1 MSDTPTLSPDT
12 TTAVSTS
19 RQPWAE
25 SAAVKVVAAEVASMK
40 AAPTQTTTA
49 EVAQAQ
55 TTQGKTVAPEA
66 TPAEVAEAKTLQS
79 AATQLAATQSA
90 ATQIEAAPEV
100 VTTRTTETAP
110 EVVTTTETETPLR
123 VVNKAPTQPSSTR
136 FPTATAPTSVSK
148 RAPTL
153 EEMKRD
159 EQVAGLVMKARLE
172 LRRGKKDDARKDIAQ
187 ALATNPVDIGAL
199 ELMGDVF
206 LEEGEQE
213 KAIFVFKKGH
223 AHHPQHAA
231 FEEKIAVA
239 QLDIEEMKI
248 AEVMH
253 QLALSGKVPDEMAD
267 VKPGRAAMLSL
278 LVPGAGQFYLE
289 QNERGAIYLGAAV
302 LTLCGWALPLQG
314 AMRGA
319 GEAVRS
325 TGSIMSAWSNAIASM
340 SGGTRA
346 LFWLSMT
353 LYSALYILSAWDA
366 VAHIA
371 RMKEERKRALGL

>member
-1 MSDTPTLSPDT
+1 MSDTPTLSQNT
-12 TTAVSTS
+12 TTSVSTS

-25 SAAVKVVAAEVASMK
+25 AAAGKAVVPETTSAETLQAKVAPVQTTPVETVASEAPQVEALRAEALRAEV
-40 AAPTQTTTA
+40 T
-49 EVAQAQ
+49 
-55 TTQGKTVAPEA
+55 
-66 TPAEVAEAKTLQS
+66 
-79 AATQLAATQSA
+79 
-90 ATQIEAAPEV
+90 PEV
-100 VTTRTTETAP
+100 VTTKANETVP
-110 EVVTTTETETPLR
+110 EVVAPTEAPLR
-123 VVNKAPTQPSSTR
+123 IKSEALAQPSSTR
-136 FPTATAPTSVSK
+136 TPIVMAPTSIPK
-148 RAPTL
+148 AAPTL

-172 LRRGKKDDARKDIAQ
+172 LRRGKKEDARKDIAQ
-187 ALATNPVDIGAL
+187 ALAMNPTDIGAL

-213 KAIFVFKKGH
+213 KAILVFKKGH

-248 AEVMH
+248 AEVMR
-253 QLALSGKVPDEMAD
+253 QMAVGGKIPDEMAD

-289 QNERGAIYLGAAV
+289 QNERGAMYLGAVV

-366 VAHIA
+366 VTHIA
-371 RMKEERKRALGL
+371 RMKEERERALGL

>member
-25 SAAVKVVAAEVASMK
+25 STAVKVVAAEVAQ
-40 AAPTQTTTA
+40 AQTT
-49 EVAQAQ
+49 QAQ

-66 TPAEVAEAKTLQS
+66 TPAEVAEAKTLE
-79 AATQLAATQSA
+79 SA
-90 ATQIEAAPEV
+90 ATQIEVAPEV
-100 VTTRTTETAP
+100 ATARTTVKVP
-110 EVVTTTETETPLR
+110 EVATLMAVE
-123 VVNKAPTQPSSTR
+123 APAQQSSTR
-136 FPTATAPTSVSK
+136 LSAATTPTSIPK
-148 RAPTL
+148 AAPTL

-213 KAIFVFKKGH
+213 KAILVFKKGH

-248 AEVMH
+248 AEVMR
-253 QLALSGKVPDEMAD
+253 QMAVSGKVPDEMAD

-289 QNERGAIYLGAAV
+289 QNERGAMYLGAAV

-366 VAHIA
+366 VTHIA

>member
-25 SAAVKVVAAEVASMK
+25 AAARKVVVAEVE
-40 AAPTQTTTA
+40 PVEPLQA
-49 EVAQAQ
+49 EVAQVQ
-55 TTQGKTVAPEA
+55 TTPVKIVAPKTAQVEALSAETTQSEVAPEVVAMKA
-66 TPAEVAEAKTLQS
+66 TEP
-79 AATQLAATQSA
+79 
-90 ATQIEAAPEV
+90 APEV
-100 VTTRTTETAP
+100 VTPTA
-110 EVVTTTETETPLR
+110 TETPSR
-123 VVNKAPTQPSSTR
+123 ITSEAVAQTSSTR
-136 FPTATAPTSVSK
+136 LPIATAPTSLPK
-148 RAPTL
+148 AALTL

-187 ALATNPVDIGAL
+187 ALALNPSDIGAL

-213 KAIFVFKKGH
+213 KAILVFKKGH

-231 FEEKIAVA
+231 FEEKIAIA

-248 AEVMH
+248 AEVMR
-253 QLALSGKVPDEMAD
+253 QMAVGGKIPDDTTEF
-267 VKPGRAAMLSL
+267 KPGRAAMLSL

-289 QNERGAIYLGAAV
+289 QNERGAMYLGAAV
-302 LTLCGWALPLQG
+302 LTLCGWALPLKS
-314 AMRGA
+314 AMSGA

-366 VAHIA
+366 VTHIA